1 MTDKDNAEKASA
13 KYERELVLHLRMR
26 GQTEPEIASSI
37 TELRAYAKKTGKPVE
52 EEFGTPAEFA
62 SQFPIR
68 NSPTTKG
75 GALRRLFGAA
85 FKPSP
90 KTPQAPKSPEN

>member
-1 MTDKDNAEKASA
+1 MTDSDSA

-26 GQTEPEIASSI
+26 GQTEPEIASSLS
-37 TELRAYAKKTGKPVE
+37 ELRAYAAKTGKPIAD
-52 EEFGTPAEFA
+52 EFGTPAEFA

-75 GALRRLFGAA
+75 GALRRMFGAA
-85 FKPSP
+85 LRPSP
-90 KTPQAPKSPEN
+90 KVPKTPDATDGS

>member
-1 MTDKDNAEKASA
+1 MSDNDTA

-26 GQTEPEIASSI
+26 GQTEAEIASSI
-37 TELRAYAKKTGKPVE
+37 TELRAYTKKTGKPAE
-52 EEFGTPAEFA
+52 DEFGTPTEFA

-75 GALRRLFGAA
+75 GALRRMLGAA
-85 FKPSP
+85 FRPNPKIE
-90 KTPQAPKSPEN
+90 KTPEG

>member
-1 MTDKDNAEKASA
+1 VTEKDDA

-26 GQTEPEIASSI
+26 GQSEAEIASSL
-37 TELRAYAKKTGKPVE
+37 TELRAYANKSGKPIE
-52 EEFGTPAEFA
+52 DAFGTPAEFA

-75 GALRRLFGAA
+75 GALRKLFGAA
-85 FKPSP
+85 FRPSP
-90 KTPQAPKSPEN
+90 KAAKNPDDPEDAS